1 VVDADDPGD
10 PKLQP
15 LAMTKHVAHELVHG
29 ANGWDVLYLDR
40 GTARYRWKFYV
51 VSARFLTRLPELLRT
66 NQYVTTAEWTKGL
79 CRAGTLRCFDYF
91 GEVGGVYPVGEP
103 PPPPPAKG
111 EGDVR
116 GKDILNS
123 GGDWHSSDNAVA
135 SIGQLE
141 DTAVDVDFSSNDRS
155 YKRAHKVEKAI
166 GYHTKDL
173 PRNSSRAEDL
183 AMTLARGLSPALD
196 EIAEVASK
204 TADEV
209 VDFILNGVVPEEDDW
224 VSKNKE
230 RMEEE
235 LRDQEDARE
244 REVAESEAAMERKA
258 MEDLWSDG
266 PEMDDA
272 IREEQR
278 REEDETETAEHE
290 KKVQSSQWL
299 ADVLG

>member
-1 VVDADDPGD
+1 LFSQLLVVDADDPGD

-51 VSARFLTRLPELLRT
+51 VSARFLTRLPELLQT
-66 NQYVTTAEWTKGL
+66 NPYVTTAEWTKGL

-116 GKDILNS
+116 GEDILNS
-123 GGDWHSSDNAVA
+123 GGDRHSSDNAVA

-141 DTAVDVDFSSNDRS
+141 DDGVDVDFSSNDRS

-183 AMTLARGLSPALD
+183 AMTLARGLSPAL
-196 EIAEVASK
+196 
-204 TADEV
+204 
-209 VDFILNGVVPEEDDW
+209 
-224 VSKNKE
+224 VSLFSFSY
-230 RMEEE
+230 RQ
-235 LRDQEDARE
+235 LD
-244 REVAESEAAMERKA
+244 
-258 MEDLWSDG
+258 
-266 PEMDDA
+266 
-272 IREEQR
+272 
-278 REEDETETAEHE
+278 
-290 KKVQSSQWL
+290 
-299 ADVLG
+299 